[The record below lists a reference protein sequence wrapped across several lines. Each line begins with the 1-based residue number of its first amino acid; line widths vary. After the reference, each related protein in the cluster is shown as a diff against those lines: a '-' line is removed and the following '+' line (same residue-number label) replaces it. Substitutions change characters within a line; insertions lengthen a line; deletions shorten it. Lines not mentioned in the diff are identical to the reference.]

1 MANSIDRKA
10 KTPTQNMKNAN
21 LKEAVRFRMTV
32 CWDKTLYTWVETRT
46 FRRNLVF
53 PSSEQDVFSNE
64 ETGVI

>member
-32 CWDKTLYTWVETRT
+32 CCDKTLYTWVEHER
-46 FRRNLVF
+46 FG
-53 PSSEQDVFSNE
+53 E
-64 ETGVI
+64 I